1 MSDFQTDE
9 DQLAQLRTWWQKY
22 GLPLLT
28 GVVVVVVG
36 VLGWNWYQ
44 NYTAERL
51 ANASDLY
58 VAYRAA
64 DGQARQA
71 LADQILD
78 EASGTAYPAFV
89 LFEQSEAAMAAGDGE
104 RAEALLRRAI
114 DVASG
119 DELRQTARLRL
130 ARVLFDLGREDDA
143 LAVLGQIRGA
153 GYLGLAAEMQ
163 GDIHLSRGNRSLAH
177 QSYTTAI
184 SYLPAGEQ
192 RPLLEMKLA
201 DTADASDS

>member
-1 MSDFQTDE
+1 MSDFQTE
-9 DQLAQLRTWWQKY
+9 EEQLAQLRTWWQKY
-22 GLPLLT
+22 GVPLLT
-28 GVVVVVVG
+28 GVVVVVAA
-36 VLGWNWYQ
+36 VLGWGWYQ

-64 DGQARQA
+64 GGQARQA
-71 LADQILD
+71 LAEQILE

-89 LFEQSEAAMAAGDGE
+89 LLEQAEAALLARDAE
-104 RAEALLRRAI
+104 RAEALLRQAI
-114 DVASG
+114 DAATG

-130 ARVLFDLGREDDA
+130 ARVLFDLQREDDA
-143 LAVLGQIRGA
+143 LGILGQVRGV

-163 GDIHLSRGNRSLAH
+163 GDIHLSRGNRTLAH
-177 QSYTTAI
+177 QSYITAT

-192 RPLLEMKLA
+192 RPVLEMKLA